1 MALFCFIAGL
11 VILGTAIFFAFKN
24 RHSTSKWIGCLL
36 VGIFLYSFVTVLP
49 TVWIKDGKIVSYPTL
64 FSVASSLFYG
74 LKSISGGQ
82 DLYQP
87 ESASLPAA
95 LKFVY
100 VLISYIVFI
109 TSPILASGLLISF
122 FGDKGDMMRYIFRR
136 SRECA
141 VFSEVNEN
149 SLALAKGVRE
159 SGVKTIVFC
168 NSKSIDRDLAA
179 AAKSIGGI
187 LLYKQASAM
196 KIARRYK
203 KYTFYLVSD
212 DGDLNIEQASGIAK
226 RCGRLS
232 SNKVTVNVFAES
244 GTGVELLEEIYKK
257 LNAPVIRAELRC
269 IDEAAFFCDRLIY
282 DYPLYDTKGHGKNI
296 SVAIIGCGRTGT
308 DMLKSVYRSGI
319 IEGYSS
325 KITVF
330 DKAASRR
337 RGEFLKAC
345 PGLANENRICFVDA
359 DALSSEFDEKLLE
372 YVPDATYV
380 VAATNDDGQNLAI
393 ADDVYRVFR
402 RKSGF
407 TDEGIPEIFARVRSK
422 RKIGPYTENEEYA
435 KRRKIHLFGTADSV
449 YSHSIL
455 FNTELERLALG
466 VHLAY
471 SEMFLK
477 EDEALDFEAA
487 RREFVSGEYNRRSSI
502 ASALHIP
509 SKLQVCR
516 EDGKV
521 SRNVDDKELIAL
533 YREKMKDDAELLRM
547 AKNEHERWIAYM
559 KTEGYVSATDA
570 DLAALRDNVG
580 RDKDKIS
587 RVHACIADWDELGE
601 IEKIFSEQFRT
612 YDFAIVKKVPDIIEY
627 SKK

>member
-11 VILGTAIFFAFKN
+11 VILGVAIFFAFKN
-24 RHSTSKWIGCLL
+24 RYSASKWIGCLL

-49 TVWIKDGKIVSYPTL
+49 TVWVKDGKVVSYPTL

-95 LKFVY
+95 LKFIY

-168 NSKSIDRDLAA
+168 NSKGADRDLAA
-179 AAKSIGGI
+179 SAKSRGGI
-187 LLYKQASAM
+187 LLYKHASAM

-203 KYTFYLVSD
+203 KYTFYLISD
-212 DGDLNIEQASGIAK
+212 DGDRNIEQASGIAK
-226 RCGRLS
+226 KCEKLTA
-232 SNKVTVNVFAES
+232 NKVTVNVFAES
-244 GTGVELLEEIYKK
+244 GTDVELLEEIYKK
-257 LNAPVIRAELRC
+257 LNKETDRAELRC

-296 SVAIIGCGRTGT
+296 SAAIIGCGRTGT

-319 IEGYSS
+319 IEGYTL

-337 RGEFLKAC
+337 RGEFIKAC
-345 PGLANENRICFVDA
+345 PGLASEERIRFVDA
-359 DALSSEFDEKLLE
+359 DALSEGFDEKLLE

-393 ADDVYRVFR
+393 ADYVYRVFR

-422 RKIGPYTENEEYA
+422 RKITPYTKNEDYA
-435 KRRKIHLFGTADSV
+435 KRRSIHLFGTADSV
-449 YSHSIL
+449 YSHNIL

-471 SEMFLK
+471 SEMSIKKGETLN
-477 EDEALDFEAA
+477 FEAA

-509 SKLQVCR
+509 SKLQAYKD
-516 EDGKV
+516 DGKV
-521 SRNVDDKELIAL
+521 SKNVDDKELIAL
-533 YREKMKDDAELLRM
+533 YKEKMKDDAEVLRM

-559 KTEGYVSATDA
+559 LTEGYVPATDA
-570 DLAALRDNVG
+570 DLAALKKNVG
-580 RDKDKIS
+580 RDKDKFS
-587 RVHACIADWDELGE
+587 RVHACLTDWDSLEA
-601 IEKIFSEQFRT
+601 IEKAFNEDFRS
-612 YDFAIVKKVPDIIEY
+612 YDFAIVKKLPDIIEY
-627 SKK
+627 AEK